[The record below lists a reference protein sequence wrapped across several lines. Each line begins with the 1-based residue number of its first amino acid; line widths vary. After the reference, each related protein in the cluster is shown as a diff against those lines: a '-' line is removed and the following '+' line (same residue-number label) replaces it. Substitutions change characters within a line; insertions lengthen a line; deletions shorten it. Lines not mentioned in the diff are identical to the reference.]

1 MKFDEVIGQE
11 DVKSR
16 LLQLA
21 STDRIPHSLLLCGPA
36 GSGKMALAMAFASYL
51 LGDTDADTPF
61 NANARAMLRR
71 WEHPDLHF
79 SYPVIRPVGTSAD
92 HKMTSDDFA
101 KEWHEMLEKGA
112 YFDMDTWLSHMN
124 AANQQAQ
131 IFACE
136 SDSLAKKLSLKSS
149 QGGYK
154 VCIIWL
160 PERMNGECANK
171 LLKLLEEPPAQTL
184 FIMVCEE
191 PEKLIETVRSR
202 TQRINVRR
210 IGDEVIAQAL
220 VNKLAIDAD
229 TAQRTAKVAGGSWWK
244 ALSLLNTDSENTEF
258 FKAFVLLMR
267 LAYMRNIKD
276 LKAWSERVSGFGR
289 EKQKRMLAYFHRML
303 RENLMFNFK
312 QPALCHLTKDE
323 EEFAQKFAPFINEA
337 NIVELYELY
346 ERANRD
352 IGQNANPKI
361 VFFDL
366 ALQMIVLLIKK

>member
-79 SYPVIRPVGTSAD
+79 SYPVIRPAGTSAD

-131 IFACE
+131 IFAGE

-303 RENLMFNFK
+303 RENFMFNFK

>member
-131 IFACE
+131 IFAGE